1 MGYWRNSSL
10 FSIHFCIYLSFDG
23 NVPFLH
29 PNINVKRLLGE
40 QEMLKIYYNWMGW
53 VSKDDLISYVKSH
66 ESPTE
71 KTLQCQLPL
80 MVIWHFLM
88 WITCVVITRWITCIC
103 HYSSLTRI
111 IVKYFGNIKYKD
123 LQIQILQLYFV
134 SFRSWTH
141 WAVLNGYWTRLSI
154 INYYCSW
161 SI

>member
-71 KTLQCQLPL
+71 KKPQCQLPL

-103 HYSSLTRI
+103 HYSLLINTDYRKIFLEYKIQRLTNTNLTVI
-111 IVKYFGNIKYKD
+111 
-123 LQIQILQLYFV
+123 
-134 SFRSWTH
+134 FRF
-141 WAVLNGYWTRLSI
+141 L
-154 INYYCSW
+154 
-161 SI
+161 